1 MSFPPLIIFFLFFS
15 FKTSCYVSFFSVIK
29 IDQSFCEED
38 SHLWLINSWGC
49 EQESP
54 IMWVLSFSLKKKNKN
69 KNRKQKYTDIRTRAH
84 THTHAHT
91 NKHTHMF
98 LLISMFKSGCFVMV
112 WSTVLFQLNP
122 VWLDSSRALGPT
134 LLGAG
139 EHTHTHK
146 CSDDTLNL
154 LSFIVKMQLEL
165 SGHFAYYKCRGHI
178 IL

>member
-69 KNRKQKYTDIRTRAH
+69 KNRKQKYTDIRTRTHTHTRTHKQAH
-84 THTHAHT
+84 THVPFDIHVQVWVLCDGMEHSSLPAESCLVG
-91 NKHTHMF
+91 F
-98 LLISMFKSGCFVMV
+98 ISC
-112 WSTVLFQLNP
+112 P
-122 VWLDSSRALGPT
+122 RPHP
-134 LLGAG
+134 AG
-139 EHTHTHK
+139 SWRTHTHTQ
-146 CSDDTLNL
+146 
-154 LSFIVKMQLEL
+154 MQWWHTEPAQL
-165 SGHFAYYKCRGHI
+165 HC
-178 IL
+178 